1 MKVVYETNGKGFL
14 GWIENLPGAYVRG
27 KTIEEARSKYE
38 KEICEY
44 GQWLDMEV
52 TDVGRIDE
60 VIVHSN
66 LMIEDADSN
75 IIFETEMEEYKNEKD
90 FYYECELALL
100 SAKKVDIIYR
110 KCKNKNVIDNSK
122 VRKTFYGNVYSTIFE
137 QYKHICDVQ
146 QYYLG
151 QVGLETDIDLDIIKG
166 RKNTIDELI
175 KKYKEEGNRVFK
187 NKEEYWSI
195 RKVMR
200 RLIWHDRI
208 HAKAIKRME
217 INISN
222 K

>member
-14 GWIENLPGAYVRG
+14 GWIENIPGAYVRG

-38 KEICEY
+38 REIEAY
-44 GQWLDMEV
+44 GQWLDIVV
-52 TDVGRIDE
+52 TEIGKIDE
-60 VIVHSN
+60 VIVHSD

-75 IIFETEMEEYKNEKD
+75 IILDVEKNEYENKND
-90 FYYECELALL
+90 FYHECELAFL
-100 SAKKVDIIYR
+100 SAKQVDTIYN

-137 QYKHICDVQ
+137 QYKHICNVQ

-151 QVGLETDIDLDIIKG
+151 QVGLEADIDLNIIKG

-187 NKEEYWSI
+187 NEEDWSI
-195 RKVMR
+195 RKVLR

-208 HAKAIKRME
+208 HAKAMERME
-217 INISN
+217 YNINN
-222 K
+222 Q